1 MNDAIDLGRGAQR
14 RPPLVCSEQIVRS
27 KVQMNPL
34 LSLRPLEAVLWI
46 EIPGLTVLERV
57 GLDSS
62 KVPH

>member
-1 MNDAIDLGRGAQR
+1 MNDAIDLGRDAQQSTPCLLR
-14 RPPLVCSEQIVRS
+14 ANRQI